1 MCWVSNWNSWNGS
14 HGAAAFLASL
24 GASALLVQEIRTAH
38 QEDLGSE
45 TYVVG
50 AVADLNRHLATP
62 LTYGEARAQNQK
74 SLSAQIDEEAATRL
88 KQSAVET
95 RDTARLNCV
104 ARPDAGDWLPK
115 GTWWPS
121 PRFWRSACADVTR
134 LGLKYQ
140 NRDRCDQEGLSYI
153 PIAVDTFGGWH
164 PTSLDALSKLGRQVA
179 TRWGGRKTRSCD
191 SSAKGWAF
199 SWPETIWQW

>member
-1 MCWVSNWNSWNGS
+1 MKDRRDLCGQLKPSCVDRIWDCLAMEKKVQVLMCWVSNWNSWNGS

-140 NRDRCDQEGLSYI
+140 NIQGCDFVHYTGCL
-153 PIAVDTFGGWH
+153 F
-164 PTSLDALSKLGRQVA
+164 
-179 TRWGGRKTRSCD
+179 
-191 SSAKGWAF
+191 
-199 SWPETIWQW
+199 